1 MSSRP
6 GDVCLHLWQAHG
18 QEQSKEEGH
27 FQWCLALDTRSR
39 ATRSAVWLQ
48 GYTRRL
54 CTHRH
59 SEPFP
64 TGCRGRPIC
73 SAPHPWAGARCGLLV
88 WVACHHYHAPVA
100 PGPQGPHHPLELCA
114 FTHSPSPAHLLQQPL
129 LLPLPEAAPVVP
141 QPLLGLLLSQE
152 PPWGPRPPFPPSPSP
167 PSPCLG
173 QVIPPGAF

>member
-1 MSSRP
+1 MFSRP

-54 CTHRH
+54 CTHQH

-64 TGCRGRPIC
+64 TGCGGRPIC

-88 WVACHHYHAPVA
+88 WVACHHYHAPLA
-100 PGPQGPHHPLELCA
+100 PGPRPPG
-114 FTHSPSPAHLLQQPL
+114 TSPSPRALCIHS
-129 LLPLPEAAPVVP
+129 LPLPSS
-141 QPLLGLLLSQE
+141 LCCCLSLRLRQRS
-152 PPWGPRPPFPPSPSP
+152 PNHCWASCSLRSPRPPFPPSPSP
-167 PSPCLG
+167 PSPSVG